1 MNDQTQQPSGAFALQ
16 TRQQNK
22 NEVEYVPFGSTE
34 KIKLSV
40 AIIQNYI
47 AVPTRSGK
55 TCSERDAMKFLMLC
69 RSRAL
74 NPFEGDAY
82 LVGYDSQ
89 DGPSFS
95 LITAHQAF
103 LKRAEPHPEFDG
115 MESGVII
122 SPALACPMCSA
133 NGGRE
138 VSGNWVMCSSCKG
151 VGQTDEI
158 EGDLIP
164 EGHTLIGG
172 WAKVHFKQRKVATK
186 RRLALRTFDSQRSR
200 WKSDPA
206 GMIVKCAEADALR
219 SSFPTKLGGL
229 YLKEEQ
235 DIPVVTSERATD
247 LSTTQIQQPKAR
259 AQITRPATA
268 TASTNF
274 DQPPMDAPVEQPI
287 DTTPA
292 QPPEPPTAA
301 AAPATAKAEK
311 KPKEKAAA
319 QAAPAEPAKPKD
331 ELSAAEALRAL
342 ITVSSVSNLTEAETI
357 DVCVAKFKGARVTS
371 IDSWPEEYIKEAI
384 ANFEHVEREVKTARA
399 LK

>member
-1 MNDQTQQPSGAFALQ
+1 MTDQQQPTGAFALQ
-16 TRQQNK
+16 TRQQTR
-22 NEVEYVPFGSTE
+22 NEVEYVPFGGTE

-40 AIIQNYI
+40 SIIMNLI
-47 AVPTRSGK
+47 AAPTRSGK
-55 TCSERDAMKFLMLC
+55 LCSERDAMKFLMLC

-89 DGPSFS
+89 DGPVFS

-138 VSGNWVMCSSCKG
+138 VSGNWVTCSSCKG

-172 WAKVHFKQRKVATK
+172 WAKVHFKQRKVPTK

-200 WKSDPA
+200 WKADPA

-247 LSTTQIQQPKAR
+247 LGNAQVQQPTQRAR
-259 AQITRPATA
+259 ITQPSATA
-268 TASTNF
+268 PSSF
-274 DQPPMDAPVEQPI
+274 DQPPMDVQSDAGQQTQQAEEP
-287 DTTPA
+287 PA
-292 QPPEPPTAA
+292 QVKET
-301 AAPATAKAEK
+301 APAKDKAPR
-311 KPKEKAAA
+311 KPKEPAATTQPAAA
-319 QAAPAEPAKPKD
+319 TEKPKD
-331 ELSAAEALRAL
+331 ELSPAAALEAL
-342 ITVSSVSNLTEAETI
+342 ITVSQIPNLTVAEVI
-357 DVCVAKFKGARVTS
+357 AICVSKFKGPEVAK
-371 IDSWPEEYIKEAI
+371 IADWPEDYIKDAI
-384 ANFEHVEREVKTARA
+384 ANFQHVEREIKTKRA
-399 LK
+399 LS